1 MKQPVVGSHLCVYLI
16 PQPFSSCHCHDV
28 IAFDLI
34 FHIIVMSSTMMSY
47 QCYDVISM
55 LWRHINVM
63 TSYQCYDVISM
74 LWRHINVMTT
84 YQRYDVTIEYQNCMQ
99 LRSENFLHIVL
110 NPRLTEMDLCSTN
123 YYWRVWNS
131 ILALIGKIALNFA
144 RIYY

>member
-34 FHIIVMSSTMMSY
+34 FHIIVMSSTMM
-47 QCYDVISM
+47 
-55 LWRHINVM
+55 
-63 TSYQCYDVISM
+63 SYQCYDVISM